1 MVFTDIDKPVMCQS
15 ILHTTPTYHRLQG
28 CPTIILQEEIV
39 AYLLFNFEVR
49 RRGDGAVAAA
59 ATPRTAAAIQRL
71 RQVDVPVVPI
81 LLPDLNN
88 VQVLFS
94 FHVPSPHVLLSS
106 PLLSRSTLHGQLT
119 PPLAPAPESP
129 MSHLPCLLVFRRRR
143 SLLRAFGG
151 RHWLTEAAG
160 LSAKIGETVMRRAN
174 GRCGATTFHRGGEN
188 ALEWKCFRE

>member
-1 MVFTDIDKPVMCQS
+1 MYQS
-15 ILHTTPTYHRLQG
+15 ILPTTPIYHRLQD

-119 PPLAPAPESP
+119 PPLAPAPDSP
-129 MSHLPCLLVFRRRR
+129 LPFRLPPASVPPSCFRRPPLVDGSGGALRENPGNGDETRERPLRGNDIPPRR
-143 SLLRAFGG
+143 G
-151 RHWLTEAAG
+151 
-160 LSAKIGETVMRRAN
+160 KCIGMEM
-174 GRCGATTFHRGGEN
+174 
-188 ALEWKCFRE
+188 L